1 MLVPHLARARTRGL
15 EAVTLGTEKVRIDG
29 LLREWPAKLD
39 PLGDVIQGSAAGGDP
54 GASGVIGYDDKNLY
68 VAMKVHD
75 KKLVRTANFGDGE
88 DYASLEIA
96 FPSKS
101 GFKAYSV
108 RLYAGEIGRSAGMVK
123 LAGGS
128 AVRGARLV
136 EAPAEGGYTIEAS
149 IPWTSFAEA
158 SRIRVG
164 IRAALRYADA
174 DSAGSV
180 RAIIGTSGGSGS
192 SLPPLLLEAEQG
204 LYRQLVRRK
213 GLSDTP
219 ARFGVGDIA
228 GDSTLEAAAVFGS
241 ALTIVGSAYRGG
253 KEFFFQDLA
262 VPDASAIT
270 RFEVQDFTG
279 DGKDDILLIKRTPAP
294 ELPDAKD
301 DEKGKGK
308 GKTTKHAA
316 KGEKRGMDEAYREV
330 LQVLSVSSGENPYIA
345 FQHETAVVTKAGEI
359 RNDVSLKRNGSKID
373 IVIAQGKAEGFDP
386 ASYAE
391 PMPDN
396 MNSALLPWQSLK
408 SRTYSWDGKQF
419 TDAGSENWQPKVA
432 APPLPAPRDKAAASA
447 QEGPPAPPPP
457 RPPSPDELLDRVYAL
472 YRQDHH
478 VGTEKP
484 RFDFVADVA
493 ADKAPERVLVHG
505 KDIVVFGKG
514 FKEGTSYTYTTVGV
528 ESGKDISD
536 VTARDLTG
544 DGKAEIIL
552 RGVLHTKTSAQ
563 LGGKVVDRHA
573 VYIYQAS
580 EGGMRRIF
588 AAETGR
594 SLGDD
599 SVSVN
604 LRYVTRERG
613 LGLEL
618 SAGRAVG
625 WTDKTYPFPVDKM
638 PYGGL
643 EPLLVPWGEVRQK
656 RYHFDG
662 SAYVAD
668 P

>member
-1 MLVPHLARARTRGL
+1 M
-15 EAVTLGTEKVRIDG
+15 
-29 LLREWPAKLD
+29 
-39 PLGDVIQGSAAGGDP
+39 
-54 GASGVIGYDDKNLY
+54 
-68 VAMKVHD
+68 
-75 KKLVRTANFGDGE
+75 
-88 DYASLEIA
+88 
-96 FPSKS
+96 
-101 GFKAYSV
+101 
-108 RLYAGEIGRSAGMVK
+108 
-123 LAGGS
+123 
-128 AVRGARLV
+128 
-136 EAPAEGGYTIEAS
+136 
-149 IPWTSFAEA
+149 
-158 SRIRVG
+158 
-164 IRAALRYADA
+164 
-174 DSAGSV
+174 
-180 RAIIGTSGGSGS
+180 
-192 SLPPLLLEAEQG
+192 
-204 LYRQLVRRK
+204 
-213 GLSDTP
+213 P

-253 KEFFFQDLA
+253 KEYFFQDLA

-279 DGKDDILLIKRTPAP
+279 DGKDDILLIKRARAP

-301 DEKGKGK
+301 DEKEKGK
-308 GKTTKHAA
+308 GKKDKHGA
-316 KGEKRGMDEAYREV
+316 KEGKRSLDEAYREV
-330 LQVLSVSSGENPYIA
+330 LQILSVSSGENPYIA
-345 FQHETAVVTKAGEI
+345 FQHETAIVTKAGEI
-359 RNDVSLKRNGSKID
+359 RNDVSLKRNGSKVD
-373 IVIAQGKAEGFDP
+373 IVISQGKAEGFDP

-396 MNSALLPWQSLK
+396 MNSALLPWQSVK
-408 SRTYSWDGKQF
+408 SRTYQWDGKQF
-419 TDAGSENWQPKVA
+419 TDGGSENSQPKMQ
-432 APPLPAPRDKAAASA
+432 APSAPAPRDKAVATAAEA
-447 QEGPPAPPPP
+447 PAAPPPP

-478 VGTEKP
+478 VGAEKP

-528 ESGKDISD
+528 DTGRDITD

-573 VYIYQAS
+573 LYIYQAS

-599 SVSVN
+599 SITVS
-604 LRYVTRERG
+604 LRYVPKERG
-613 LGLEL
+613 MGLEL

-625 WTDKTYPFPVDKM
+625 WTDKTYPFPVDKL

-643 EPLLVPWGEVRQK
+643 EPLLVPWGEVKQK

-662 SAYVAD
+662 STSVVD